1 MKENIFLRSLYV
13 YIKTFLGG
21 YIRPMRYEQIFNSI
35 HFIKPKKIMEVGVW
49 KGSRGKMMIQI
60 ASKYSPVNSIEYFGF
75 DLFETMSKDV
85 YTKEISKM
93 PPKES
98 DVHSYLEDS
107 GAQIHLFAGYTQDT
121 MKDIDQLPKMDFVFI
136 DGGHATETVLSDWQG
151 VQKVMDRDTVVIF
164 DDYWHNRSDGP
175 KVVIDAI
182 DKGVFDVEF
191 LPEVDVFFNKDFGR
205 LVISLVKVAR
215 K

>member
-1 MKENIFLRSLYV
+1 MNLKVVFRTLSAFIRTHLGRYV
-13 YIKTFLGG
+13 KP
-21 YIRPMRYEQIFNSI
+21 RRYGQIFEEI
-35 HFIKPKKIMEVGVW
+35 EKIKPKNILEIGTW
-49 KGSRGKMMIQI
+49 NGKRAKQMIECAAQFH
-60 ASKYSPVNSIEYFGF
+60 PVDALSYFGF
-75 DLFETMSKDV
+75 DLFEKMDESIYKQ
-85 YTKEISKM
+85 EISKV
-93 PPKES
+93 PPKRD
-98 DVHSYLEDS
+98 DVYGYLKGI
-107 GAQIHLFAGYTQDT
+107 GANIRLYSGYTQDT
-121 MKDIDQLPKMDFVFI
+121 LTVLKELQAMDFVYI
-136 DGGHATETVLSDWQG
+136 DGGHATETVLNDWN
-151 VQKVMDRDTVVIF
+151 KVKEYMSARTVVIF